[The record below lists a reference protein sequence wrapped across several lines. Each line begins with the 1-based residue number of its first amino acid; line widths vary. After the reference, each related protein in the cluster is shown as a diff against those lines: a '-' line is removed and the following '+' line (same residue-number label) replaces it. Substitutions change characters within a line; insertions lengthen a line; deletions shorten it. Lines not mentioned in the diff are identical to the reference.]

1 MSEETT
7 PPNRSRLRVISG
19 GAAVIGILA
28 GGLFY
33 NQIRLGAELGWV
45 WWVML
50 VTLCV
55 IVYSICFYFGVIIFE
70 NTLERYIVSDTF
82 KKKNKW
88 IDVETET
95 APSGDDNID
104 AWVAHY
110 KFTRIMFAMGLL
122 PLLAM
127 IYLFWLS

>member
-1 MSEETT
+1 MSEEMT
-7 PPNRSRLRVISG
+7 PPKRSRLRVISVCS
-19 GAAVIGILA
+19 ATLA
-28 GGLFY
+28 IIAGVLFY

-45 WWVML
+45 WWIML
-50 VTLCV
+50 ITLSV

-95 APSGDDNID
+95 APSGDDKID